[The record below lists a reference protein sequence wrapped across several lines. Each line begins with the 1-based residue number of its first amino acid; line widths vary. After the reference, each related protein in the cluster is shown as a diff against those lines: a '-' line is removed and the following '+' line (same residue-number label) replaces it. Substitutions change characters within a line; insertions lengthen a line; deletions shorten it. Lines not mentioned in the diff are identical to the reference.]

1 MGGKWQKKLTIN
13 REGNLREIM
22 ICVEG
27 ILRETMICVKTHSHY
42 WRRIKNQKGEKVGV
56 KNRRKIW
63 RKNRVNERKE
73 KKRKKN
79 YTENKERKIEKRK
92 K

>member
-1 MGGKWQKKLTIN
+1 MGGTDKKKVTIN
-13 REGNLREIM
+13 R
-22 ICVEG
+22 EG
-27 ILRETMICVKTHSHY
+27 ILRETMICVKTHSHH
-42 WRRIKNQKGEKVGV
+42 WRRIKNQEREKVGV
-56 KNRRKIW
+56 ENRRKIW

-92 K
+92 NKKPRSSSSSPK